1 MILTSIKLIFKL
13 REAFIKLF
21 SDYSSFVSDAKYKAK
36 NGKRLKILT
45 PK

>member
-1 MILTSIKLIFKL
+1 MILTSIKLIYKL
-13 REAFIKLF
+13 REDFIKLF

-36 NGKRLKILT
+36 NGKRLN